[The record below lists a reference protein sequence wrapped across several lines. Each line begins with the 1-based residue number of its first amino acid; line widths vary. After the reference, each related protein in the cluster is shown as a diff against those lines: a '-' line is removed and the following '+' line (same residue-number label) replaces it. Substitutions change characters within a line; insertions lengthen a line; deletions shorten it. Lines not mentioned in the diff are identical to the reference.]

1 MGAIALLGLTV
12 YPIKSAA
19 GISLSTA
26 WVDARGLAGDRRWMV
41 VDETRSFLTQRTHPR
56 LALVLVAGD
65 GDRLVLAAP
74 GLPPLTAVTPPDGE
88 ATVRVGMWDDECD
101 AIPAGRDAAGWIS
114 RLLGQSCEL
123 VYMPERSHRP
133 VAPRSSAPLAEV
145 GFADAYPFL
154 LISEGSLEDLNR
166 RLAEPLPMN
175 RFRPNLVV
183 GGCAPFGEDDWRR
196 IRIGGI
202 LFNVVSPCSRCTTT
216 TVDQGTGERGREP
229 LATLAT
235 YRRVGNQVMF
245 GQNLV
250 HEGTG
255 ELAVGDEVTVLGP
268 S

>member
-1 MGAIALLGLTV
+1 MGVIALSGLTV

-26 WVDARGLAGDRRWMV
+26 RVDARGLAGDRRWMV
-41 VDETRSFLTQRTHPR
+41 VDENRSFLTQRTHPL
-56 LALVLVAGD
+56 LALVSVAAD
-65 GDRLVLAAP
+65 GDRLVLVAP
-74 GLPPLTAVTPPDGE
+74 GLPPLTVATPPGGE
-88 ATVRVGMWDDECD
+88 AAVRVEVWDDECD
-101 AIPAGRDAAGWIS
+101 AIPAGRDASSWLS

-123 VYMPERSHRP
+123 VYMPEPSHRP
-133 VAPRSSAPLAEV
+133 VALRSSAPPAEV

-183 GGCAPFGEDDWRR
+183 RGCAPFGEDGWRR

-202 LFNVVSPCSRCTTT
+202 QFHVVSPCSRCATT
-216 TVDQGTGERGREP
+216 TVDQNTGQRGREP

-255 ELAVGDEVTVLGP
+255 ELAVGDEVTVLDP

>member
-1 MGAIALLGLTV
+1 MAALTLSALNV

-19 GISLSTA
+19 GISVSTA
-26 WVDARGLAGDRRWMV
+26 RVDARGLAGDRRRMV
-41 VDETRSFLTQRTHPR
+41 VDENRSFLTQRTHPR
-56 LALVLVAGD
+56 LALVSVAGD
-65 GDRLVLAAP
+65 GDRLILAMP
-74 GLPPLTAVTPPDGE
+74 GLPPLTVATPPDDE
-88 ATVRVGMWDDECD
+88 APVQVQVWNDECD
-101 AIPAGRDAAGWIS
+101 AMPAGRDAASWLS

-133 VAPRSSAPLAEV
+133 VAPRASAPSAEV

-166 RLAEPLPMN
+166 RLADLLPMN
-175 RFRPNLVV
+175 RFRRNLVV
-183 GGCAPFGEDDWRR
+183 RGCAPYGEDGWGH

-202 LFNVVSPCSRCTTT
+202 QFRVVSPCSRCATT
-216 TVDQGTGERGREP
+216 TVDQATGVRSREP

-235 YRRVGNQVMF
+235 YRRIGNPVMF

-255 ELAVGDEVTVLGP
+255 ELAVGDEATVLDP

>member
-1 MGAIALLGLTV
+1 MGALALSGLTV

-19 GISLSTA
+19 GISLATA
-26 WVDARGLAGDRRWMV
+26 RVDARGLAGDRRWMV
-41 VDETRSFLTQRTHPR
+41 VDENRSFLTQRTHPR
-56 LALVLVAGD
+56 LAVVSVAAD
-65 GDRLVLAAP
+65 GDRLVLTTP
-74 GLPPLTAVTPPDGE
+74 GLPALTVATPPDGE
-88 ATVRVGMWDDECD
+88 ATVRVGVWNDECD
-101 AIPAGRDAAGWIS
+101 AIPAGRDAASWLS

-133 VAPRSSAPLAEV
+133 VAPRSSAPPAEV
-145 GFADAYPFL
+145 GFADAYPLL

-166 RLAEPLPMN
+166 RLAVPVPMN

-183 GGCAPFGEDDWRR
+183 RGCAPFGEDGWRR

-202 LFNVVSPCSRCTTT
+202 QFHVVNPCSRCATT
-216 TVDQGTGERGREP
+216 TVDQNTGQRGREP
-229 LATLAT
+229 LASLAT
-235 YRRVGNQVMF
+235 YRRVGNEVMF

-255 ELAVGDEVTVLGP
+255 ELAVGDEVTVLDP

>member
-1 MGAIALLGLTV
+1 MGAIALSGLTV

-19 GISLSTA
+19 GIALSTA
-26 WVDARGLAGDRRWMV
+26 RVDARGLAGDRRWMV
-41 VDETRSFLTQRTHPR
+41 VDGNRSFLTQRTHPR
-56 LALVLVAGD
+56 LALIRVAAD
-65 GDRLVLAAP
+65 GDRLILVAP
-74 GLPPLTAVTPPDGE
+74 GLPPLTVATPPDGE
-88 ATVRVGMWDDECD
+88 AAVRVEVWDDECD
-101 AIPAGRDAAGWIS
+101 AIPAGRDASSWLS

-123 VYMPERSHRP
+123 VYMPEPSHRP
-133 VAPRSSAPLAEV
+133 VAPRSSAPPAEV

-183 GGCAPFGEDDWRR
+183 RGCAPFGEDGWRR

-202 LFNVVSPCSRCTTT
+202 QFHVVSPCSRCATT
-216 TVDQGTGERGREP
+216 TVDQNTGQRGREP

-235 YRRVGNQVMF
+235 YRRAGNQVMF

-255 ELAVGDEVTVLGP
+255 DLAVGDEVTVLDP

>member
-1 MGAIALLGLTV
+1 MATITLSALNV

-19 GISLSTA
+19 GVSLSTA
-26 WVDARGLAGDRRWMV
+26 RVDARGFAGDRRWMV
-41 VDETRSFLTQRTHPR
+41 VDENRSFLTQRTHPG
-56 LALVLVAGD
+56 LALVSVATD

-74 GLPPLTAVTPPDGE
+74 GLPPLTAAAPPDGE
-88 ATVRVGMWDDECD
+88 ATVRVEVWDDECN
-101 AIPAGRDAAGWIS
+101 AIPAGRDAASWLS
-114 RLLGQSCEL
+114 RLLGESCEL

-133 VAPRSSAPLAEV
+133 VAPRSGAPPAEV

-183 GGCAPFGEDDWRR
+183 RGCAPFGEDGWHR

-202 LFNVVSPCSRCTTT
+202 QFHVVSPCSRCATT
-216 TVDQGTGERGREP
+216 TVDQNTAQRGREP

-250 HEGTG
+250 HKGIG
-255 ELAVGDEVTVLGP
+255 ELAVGDEVTVLDP